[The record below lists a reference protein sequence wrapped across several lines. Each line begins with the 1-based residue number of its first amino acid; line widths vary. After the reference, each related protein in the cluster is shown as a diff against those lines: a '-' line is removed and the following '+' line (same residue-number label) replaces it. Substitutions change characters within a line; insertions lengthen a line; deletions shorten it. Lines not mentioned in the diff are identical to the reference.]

1 LLSYPTID
9 RMFSTGSG
17 TIKSWL
23 GVIKCDTSR
32 QHISTAARSRTKIS
46 HGHSY
51 CDSHFTF
58 ILPFGLIKRMGLC
71 LALMDQKSDRET
83 RLFSETRRK
92 LAMYGKRLI
101 VRHALLS
108 LIFLVLYVLLTRP
121 DILMETHLGFIVWY
135 PANGLALALMLGI
148 SPWYAPLVCIA
159 DVMSGAMI
167 YHQPLA
173 SWGQAF
179 GSPAHAAIYAAAAI
193 ILRGPLRID
202 LGLNHRRDV
211 VRYVF
216 VTLVAAVS
224 STGIGV
230 ACLVADHTISWNQFW
245 PAAFSWFNG
254 DSIAF
259 VGVAPFL
266 LIHVFPWVRR
276 QILLSITQSTAR
288 TKRPKEGDA
297 GLRIVVFAEAVG
309 QGASIVLL
317 LWIMFGRTL
326 GPLQLLYLSFV
337 PILWI
342 AMRHGIRRA
351 SAGVLALDFGIVVAL
366 RIFPPD
372 PSTLPKVGILM
383 LVVSFT
389 GLIVGSAVSERH
401 RIGREL
407 HEQTSYLNSLIENT
421 PLGVV
426 VLDRDHRVQLCND
439 AFEKL
444 FLYPRDELVGT
455 ELDSRISLADAR
467 IEAQELTAR
476 VASGRRVQQSARRA
490 RKDGKLIDVELN
502 AVPLVEDG
510 EVRGSFAIYKDIS
523 EQTKAQ
529 EQARQD
535 AHALNQLVAELQ
547 LRTTQMALLN
557 EMGDLL
563 QCCAG
568 AEEAYV
574 VVAQSVRKLLP
585 AATAGILYVFKS
597 SRNAVEAAAVWGNS
611 RASEPIFA
619 PEMCWALRRGQPHW
633 SEYSTTG
640 ITCQHLKDP
649 NGSTHLCVPMVGQG
663 ETLGML
669 HLEFANDTS
678 AEANIGPESI
688 QQSRQRLAATVAG
701 QVALSLASLRL
712 RETLRDQS
720 IRDSL
725 TGLFNRRFMQESLDR
740 ELQRARRKKR
750 PLAVVF
756 LDLDHFKRFND
767 SFGHDAGDTVLRRIA
782 EVFRQHFRGDDVI
795 CRYGG
800 EEFAI
805 ILPEATA
812 KDAAKRAN
820 LLRLQAKKLRFR
832 HQDQTLDP
840 VTLSIGVAAFPEHGS
855 TSEELL
861 QAADQCLYQSKS
873 EGRDRVTVATP
884 QKV

>member
-1 LLSYPTID
+1 
-9 RMFSTGSG
+9 
-17 TIKSWL
+17 
-23 GVIKCDTSR
+23 VIGKTR
-32 QHISTAARSRTKIS
+32 Q
-46 HGHSY
+46 
-51 CDSHFTF
+51 
-58 ILPFGLIKRMGLC
+58 
-71 LALMDQKSDRET
+71 
-83 RLFSETRRK
+83 K
-92 LAMYGKRLI
+92 LATYGKRLVI
-101 VRHALLS
+101 RHVVLS
-108 LIFLVLYVLLTRP
+108 LIFLVVYVLLTRP
-121 DILMETHLGFIVWY
+121 DILMETQLGFIVWY

-159 DVMSGAMI
+159 DVMSGALI

-224 STGIGV
+224 STIIGV
-230 ACLVADHTISWNQFW
+230 ACLVADRTISWNQFW
-245 PAAFSWFNG
+245 RAAFSWFNG

-266 LIHVFPWVRR
+266 LIHVFPWIRR
-276 QILLSITQSTAR
+276 QFLVSITKSTAR
-288 TKRPKEGDA
+288 TKRLRGGNA
-297 GLRIVVFAEAVG
+297 GMRIVVFAEAVG

-326 GPLQLLYLSFV
+326 GAMQLFYLCFV

-342 AMRHGIRRA
+342 AMRHGIKRA
-351 SAGVLALDFGIVVAL
+351 TTGILTLNFGIVLAL

-372 PSTLPKVGILM
+372 PGTLPKVGILM

-426 VLDRDHRVQLCND
+426 VLDGGHLVKLCND

-444 FLYPRDELVGT
+444 FLFPREELVGT
-455 ELDSRISLADAR
+455 ELDSRISPADAQSETR
-467 IEAQELTAR
+467 ELTER
-476 VASGRRVQQSARRA
+476 VASGQRVQQSARRA

-523 EQTKAQ
+523 EQTRAQ
-529 EQARQD
+529 EQAKQHAD
-535 AHALNQLVAELQ
+535 ALNQLVEELQ

-574 VVAQSVRKLLP
+574 VVAQYLRKLLP
-585 AATAGILYVFKS
+585 AATAGTLYVFKS
-597 SRNAVEAAAVWGNS
+597 SRNAVEASAIWGNS
-611 RASEPIFA
+611 RVSEPIFA
-619 PEMCWALRRGQPHW
+619 PEMCWALRRGRPHW
-633 SEYSTTG
+633 SEYSTTE
-640 ITCQHLKDP
+640 ITCQHLKNP
-649 NGSTHLCVPMVGQG
+649 NGSTYLCVPMVGQG
-663 ETLGML
+663 ETLGVV
-669 HLEFANDTS
+669 HLEFAGD
-678 AEANIGPESI
+678 AIALANMGPESI
-688 QQSRQRLAATVAG
+688 RESRQRLASTVAG
-701 QVALSLASLRL
+701 QVALALASLRL

-750 PLAVVF
+750 PLSVVF

-767 SFGHDAGDTVLRRIA
+767 TFGHDAGDTVLRRMA
-782 EVFRQHFRGDDVI
+782 EVFRQHFRGDDVV

-805 ILPEATA
+805 ILPESAF

-820 LLRLQAKKLRFR
+820 LLRAQIKKLKVR
-832 HQDQTLDP
+832 HQDQILDP

-855 TSEELL
+855 TPEEIL
-861 QAADQCLYQSKS
+861 QAADQSLYRSKT

-884 QKV
+884 QKI